1 MTVVVHYIPTP
12 EGDAALRHG
21 FREAIIRDTE
31 VLVVGDITETAAQ
44 AVGTD
49 VGASAPVTI
58 ADPPEQGI
66 TRVDQVIDA
75 SYDDAAV
82 VVVLGLRRRS
92 PVGKLI
98 MGSDSQRILLD
109 ARCPVTAVKVD
120 VRP

>member
-1 MTVVVHYIPTP
+1 MTVVVHYVPTP

-21 FREAIIRDTE
+21 FREAALRDTE
-31 VLVVGDITETAAQ
+31 VLVVGDLTESAAR
-44 AVGTD
+44 AGGAE
-49 VGASAPVTI
+49 VGADVRVTV
-58 ADPPEQGI
+58 ADPPAEGM

-75 SYDDAAV
+75 SYADHAV